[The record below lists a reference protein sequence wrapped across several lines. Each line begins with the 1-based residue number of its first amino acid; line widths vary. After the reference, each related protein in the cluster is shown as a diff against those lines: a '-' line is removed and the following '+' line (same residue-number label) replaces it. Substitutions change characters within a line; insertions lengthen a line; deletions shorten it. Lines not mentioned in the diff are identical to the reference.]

1 MLLENRVQGGA
12 MRRKLS
18 IQDVQRLMAHPSGA
32 ARAEVAEKVAQQFE
46 NIDLSPRERELAREV
61 LGYLVHDVAINVREA
76 LSDSLKD
83 MPGAPRGIVLELA
96 RDLDEVAIPVLRNSP
111 VLSDEDLVGLVTYGS
126 PAKQCA
132 IASRQ
137 SVNSSVSEAIVS
149 QGDRIAVL
157 TLVANEGAIIDEAAA
172 GMLAERYPDDR
183 EVVEPVVTR
192 SDVPPLLIEKLI
204 SQVSESLR
212 DYLVNNHSLDTRT
225 AGILEA
231 QARERST
238 AEAATRMSDADLR
251 RLVDQLAENQRLTGS
266 LILRLGCQGEMRF
279 VEASMARLT
288 DVPEVRIWRLI
299 HDVGALGFRAVYAR
313 AGMPEALYP
322 AFRVMLDAFHRE
334 KAVSSFDLARYRA
347 TVVKGLLS
355 SYDTLQGGDFE
366 ALMDQLGRLSGTGLN
381 TTEPLK
387 ASAGAA

>member
-1 MLLENRVQGGA
+1 
-12 MRRKLS
+12 MRRELS
-18 IQDVQRLMAHPSGA
+18 IQDVQRLMAHPDDS
-32 ARAEVAEKVAQQFE
+32 ARAEVAEKVARQFE

-96 RDLDEVAIPVLRNSP
+96 RDLDEVAIPVLKNSP
-111 VLSDEDLVGLVTYGS
+111 ALTDEDLVGLVMYGS

-132 IASRQ
+132 IASRP
-137 SVNSSVSEAIVS
+137 SVNPSVSEAIVS
-149 QGDRIAVL
+149 RGDRTAVL
-157 TLVANEGAIIDEAAA
+157 TLVANEGAIINEAAV

-183 EVVEPVVTR
+183 EVSEPLVTR
-192 SDVPPLLIEKLI
+192 SDIPALLIEKLI

-212 DYLVNNHSLDTRT
+212 DYLINNHSLDSRT
-225 AGILEA
+225 AGLLEA

-238 AEAATRMSDADLR
+238 AEAVCRMSDADLR
-251 RLVDQLAENQRLTGS
+251 RLVAQLAENRRLTGS

-279 VEASMARLT
+279 VESSFSQLT
-288 DVPEVRIWRLI
+288 NVPEVRIWRLI

-322 AFRVMLDAFHRE
+322 AFRVMLDAYHKE
-334 KAVSSFDLARYRA
+334 KSASDFDQARYQKA
-347 TVVKGLLS
+347 VVKGLLS
-355 SYDTLQGGDFE
+355 SYDTLQGDDFD
-366 ALMDQLGRLSGTGLN
+366 AVMDQLARLSGTGLN
-381 TTEPLK
+381 VTGPVA

>member
-1 MLLENRVQGGA
+1 
-12 MRRKLS
+12 MRRELS
-18 IQDVQRLMAHPSGA
+18 IQDVQRLMAHPDDMS
-32 ARAEVAEKVAQQFE
+32 RAEVAEKVARQFE

-76 LSDSLKD
+76 LARSLKD

-111 VLSDEDLVGLVTYGS
+111 TLTDEDLVGLVMYGS

-132 IASRQ
+132 IASRP
-137 SVNSSVSEAIVS
+137 SVNPSVSEAIVS
-149 QGDRIAVL
+149 RGDRSAVM
-157 TLVANEGAIIDEAAA
+157 TLVANEGAIIDEAAV
-172 GMLAERYPDDR
+172 GMLAERYPDDQ
-183 EVVEPVVTR
+183 EVTEPLVLR
-192 SDVPPLLIEKLI
+192 SDIPALLIEKLI

-212 DYLVNNHSLDTRT
+212 DYLINTHSLDSRT
-225 AGILEA
+225 AGLLEA

-238 AEAATRMSDADLR
+238 AESVVRMSDSDLR
-251 RLVDQLAENQRLTGS
+251 RLVAQLAANRRLTGS

-279 VEASMARLT
+279 VEASFARLT

-322 AFRVMLDAFHRE
+322 AFRVMLDSFHKENSAAQFDRE
-334 KAVSSFDLARYRA
+334 RYRA
-347 TVVKGLLS
+347 AVVKGLRS
-355 SYDTLQGGDFE
+355 NYESLQGDDFD
-366 ALMDQLGRLSGTGLN
+366 ALMDQLSRLSGTGL
-381 TTEPLK
+381 TSTGPSRVSGT
-387 ASAGAA
+387 A

>member
-1 MLLENRVQGGA
+1 

-18 IQDVQRLMAHPSGA
+18 IQDVQRLMAHPSGT

-46 NIDLSPRERELAREV
+46 SVDLSPRERELAREV
-61 LGYLVHDVAINVREA
+61 LGYLVHDVAITVREA

-111 VLSDEDLVGLVTYGS
+111 VLTDEDLVGLVTYGS

-132 IASRQ
+132 IASRP
-137 SVNSSVSEAIVS
+137 SVNSAVSEAIVS
-149 QGDRIAVL
+149 QGDRTAVL

-183 EVVEPVVTR
+183 EVVEPVVAR
-192 SDVPPLLIEKLI
+192 SDVPALLIEKLI
-204 SQVSESLR
+204 SQVSENLR
-212 DYLVNNHSLDTRT
+212 DYLVNTHSLDTRT

-238 AEAATRMSDADLR
+238 AEAVTRMSDIDLR
-251 RLVDQLAENQRLTGS
+251 KLVDQLAENQRLTGS

-334 KAVSSFDLARYRA
+334 KAASVFDQERYRA

-355 SYDTLQGGDFE
+355 SYDTLQGGDFD

-381 TTEPLK
+381 VAEPLNV
-387 ASAGAA
+387 SAGAA